1 MEVGLVDMVD
11 MEVGMVDMVDMEV
24 GMEEEMDMVEYT
36 AEGSLHLVSQHV
48 EDGHIPLAHP
58 KRVL

>member
-1 MEVGLVDMVD
+1 MCCFWCNEVD
-11 MEVGMVDMVDMEV
+11 MEVGMVDMEV

>member
-1 MEVGLVDMVD
+1 MCCFWCGVE
-11 MEVGMVDMVDMEV
+11 VDMEV

-36 AEGSLHLVSQHV
+36 ADGSLHLVSQHGH
-48 EDGHIPLAHP
+48 DGHIPLAHP

>member
-1 MEVGLVDMVD
+1 VCCCWCWVEVHMVELT
-11 MEVGMVDMVDMEV
+11 MQEV

-36 AEGSLHLVSQHV
+36 ADGSLHLVSQHGH
-48 EDGHIPLAHP
+48 DGHIPLAHP

>member
-1 MEVGLVDMVD
+1 

-24 GMEEEMDMVEYT
+24 GIEEEMDMVEYT

>member
-1 MEVGLVDMVD
+1 MCGFWCGVE
-11 MEVGMVDMVDMEV
+11 VDMEV

-36 AEGSLHLVSQHV
+36 AVGSLHLVSQHGH
-48 EDGHIPLAHP
+48 DGHIPLAHP